1 LRALS
6 FREWKE
12 AATCLLARS
21 RRKLAWNVWINA
33 LGEKIVSLRNLVA
46 GIAPFREREKMMP
59 TKDPD
64 KEVPNPEW
72 KAA

>member
-12 AATCLLARS
+12 AATCPLARS
-21 RRKLAWNVWINA
+21 RYKLAWNVWINT

-46 GIAPFREREKMMP
+46 EIAPFREGKDDA
-59 TKDPD
+59 KDPD
-64 KEVPNPEW
+64 KEVLNPEW